1 MMKREGSAAQAQQMT
16 APHMQG
22 LQGDLQVVFDVLYEM
37 GVIEPV
43 LKMDWQAHLRGMES
57 QVSATRLQLDDV
69 IQQVN
74 RCAGDASKI
83 REKLASLAP
92 TTLEVLAIEVARE
105 YANFHSRDV
114 VH

>member
-1 MMKREGSAAQAQQMT
+1 MKREGSAARSKIKT

-57 QVSATRLQLDDV
+57 QASATRSKLDEV

-74 RCAGDASKI
+74 SCEGNAELI
-83 REKLASLAP
+83 REQLTKLAP
-92 TTLEVLAIEVARE
+92 ITLEVLAIEVARE
-105 YANFHSRDV
+105 YANYHSRDM

>member
-1 MMKREGSAAQAQQMT
+1 MKREGSAARAQQMT
-16 APHMQG
+16 ATHMQG

-74 RCAGDASKI
+74 RCEGDAGKI

-105 YANFHSRDV
+105 YANFHSRDM

>member
-1 MMKREGSAAQAQQMT
+1 MKREGSTARSPQAT

-57 QVSATRLQLDDV
+57 QTSTTRLKLDDV

-74 RCAGDASKI
+74 RCKGDAEKI
-83 REKLASLAP
+83 RESLAKLAP

-105 YANFHSRDV
+105 YANYHSRDM